1 MNSATRQADLTEG
14 ERGSVIRFGYVGCVI
29 NLVMSLT
36 CPSRNCFAENQPRVD
51 LSKSRRTGLPGA
63 VIPNINLGV
72 CAPHKFSANR
82 FVFSF
87 SKAYNHILLIRKV
100 KYADPY

>member
-29 NLVMSLT
+29 NLAMSLT

-63 VIPNINLGV
+63 VNTKYQFGGLCP
-72 CAPHKFSANR
+72 PQ
-82 FVFSF
+82 VF
-87 SKAYNHILLIRKV
+87 RK
-100 KYADPY
+100 